1 MNTMKTHAT
10 VLAVDVGYGNTK
22 VAVRNGSEV
31 STFMFPSLTPDYQA
45 KTMTKQS
52 NGVLKAVRTVGIEV
66 NGKQYEV
73 GPEVPLT
80 SRNGDPGRTLVGNY
94 CTTDSYEALLGGA
107 FHFANVSSVDRLVL
121 GLPVQT
127 FQQHA
132 EALRSKFSGTLQFGD
147 EEVRVGNLMVL
158 PQPLGA
164 LVHFSQHPDFTPS
177 QRNMII
183 DVGYYTTDWVVA
195 KGLTMEERRSGGHQS
210 GASHFFQKMAE
221 LIGAATNESALA
233 IEEIDEA
240 VRAGTPYYVFNEE
253 INLGHYAAQAQSVP
267 EAAVN
272 AIGNSVGSTND
283 IRCIFLTGGG
293 AALYEP
299 AIRAF
304 FPRNR
309 IEVVKNACFSNVRGF
324 FAAGEATLMR
334 ERDKKRKEAMTA

>member
-1 MNTMKTHAT
+1 
-10 VLAVDVGYGNTK
+10 
-22 VAVRNGSEV
+22 
-31 STFMFPSLTPDYQA
+31 MFPSLTPDYQPV
-45 KTMTKQS
+45 TMTKQS

-80 SRNGDPGRTLVGNY
+80 SRTGDPGRTLVGSY
-94 CTTDSYEALLGGA
+94 CTSDSYEALVGGA

-121 GLPVQT
+121 GLPVQP
-127 FQQHA
+127 FQHLA

-147 EEVRVGNLMVL
+147 EEVRVGSVMVL

-164 LVHFSQHPDFTPS
+164 LVHFSQQPEYNPK
-177 QRNMII
+177 QRNIII
-183 DVGYYTTDWVVA
+183 DVGYYTTDWVTA
-195 KGLTMEERRSGGHQS
+195 KGLTMEERRSGGHQG

-221 LIGAATNESALA
+221 LIGAATNASSLA

-240 VRAGTPYYVFNEE
+240 MREGTPYEVFTNEIDLE
-253 INLGHYAAQAQSVP
+253 KYAAQAQSIP

-272 AIGNSVGSTND
+272 AIGNSVGPTD
-283 IRCIFLTGGG
+283 TIHTIFITGGG
-293 AALYEP
+293 ATLFEP

-309 IEVVKNACFSNVRGF
+309 IQVLKNACFSNVRGF

-334 ERDKKRKEAMTA
+334 ERDKKRKEAVTA